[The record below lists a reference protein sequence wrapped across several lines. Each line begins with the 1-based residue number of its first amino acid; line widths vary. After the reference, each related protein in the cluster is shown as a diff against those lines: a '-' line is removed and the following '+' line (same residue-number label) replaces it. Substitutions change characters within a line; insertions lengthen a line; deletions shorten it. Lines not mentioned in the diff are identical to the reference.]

1 MVVSDTETW
10 LGSLSEKEQL
20 HVFKM
25 LSGYLS
31 VRELKTVMS
40 EVEKG
45 RSLLDIHRSMGMLGK
60 YQVDLLR
67 IRRKLKF

>member
-1 MVVSDTETW
+1 MDVW

-31 VRELKTVMS
+31 VRELKMVMS
-40 EVEKG
+40 EVKKG
-45 RSLLDIHRSMGMLGK
+45 RPLLDIHRSMGMLGK

-67 IRRKLKF
+67 IRRKLEIYPF